1 MFFYFFLK
9 LKQYKYLQGTY
20 INTIHMGEAIFFTI
34 MIIATVSV
42 LIIGYY
48 AKRMNERER
57 R

>member
-1 MFFYFFLK
+1 
-9 LKQYKYLQGTY
+9 
-20 INTIHMGEAIFFTI
+20 MGEAIFFTI

-57 R
+57 RYKSKNQKTKTP